1 MGRVLARASSVQP
14 RREAA
19 VRNLWTLS
27 SDARNFEQEEEMRSS
42 RNSGLSS
49 LAISLICLAAFGCAQ
64 KEAQSPAA
72 PAAASAPKRASD
84 SKIQITTSSDA
95 AKAEYVQGR
104 TLVDNLQITESN
116 AHFKKAVE
124 LDPNFAL
131 AELALANSSPTGTEF
146 FDHLNKA
153 VALADKAS
161 KGEKLMIVAAQA
173 GANADVKDSKA
184 YLEELVAAYPEDE
197 RAHFALGTFYFGQN
211 QIPAAIEEFQKATAL
226 DPSYASAFNLLG
238 YSYRQN
244 VDYPQA
250 EKAFQRYVELIPK
263 DPNPYDSYAELLLKM
278 GRFDD
283 AIAQYRKALE
293 IDPNF
298 INAYQGI
305 AMALLYQ
312 GKDGEAMKELAN
324 IDTRARTDGEKRT
337 GLFARYVV
345 DIDTG
350 RLQKALEDAQAQ
362 YDLGKK
368 TNDVGAMAFDKAL
381 RGTILLEMGKPDAAK
396 KEYEEGSALVQA
408 SNLSPDIKS
417 NSALV
422 LHYSL
427 ARVAAAK
434 KDFATARKEA
444 DSFRSGAE
452 TSRNPNQLQNSH
464 ELDGIIALAQ
474 KNYDTAISELGR
486 ANPQNPQDH
495 FRICLAY
502 QGKGDAAKAAEWCRK
517 AADFN
522 SLPNQ
527 NYAWV
532 RVKAKAGANGKG

>member
-1 MGRVLARASSVQP
+1 
-14 RREAA
+14 
-19 VRNLWTLS
+19 
-27 SDARNFEQEEEMRSS
+27 MRWS
-42 RNSGLSS
+42 RKFGLSS
-49 LAISLICLAAFGCAQ
+49 LAVAALCVAASGCAQ
-64 KEAQSPAA
+64 KEAPAPAA
-72 PAAASAPKRASD
+72 PALSATPKPAAAA
-84 SKIQITTSSDA
+84 KIPITTSSEA
-95 AKAEYVQGR
+95 ARAEYLEGR
-104 TLVDNLQITESN
+104 NLVDNLQITNSI
-116 AHFKKAVE
+116 AHFQKAVE
-124 LDPNFAL
+124 LDAGFAM
-131 AELALANSSPTGTEF
+131 AELSLANSSPTGTGF
-146 FDHLNKA
+146 FEHLNKA
-153 VALADKAS
+153 VALADRAS
-161 KGEKLMIVAAQA
+161 NGERLLILAAQA
-173 GANADVKDSKA
+173 GANGNVKGVKE
-184 YLEELVAAYPEDE
+184 YLDQLVAAYPDDE
-197 RAHFALGTFYFGQN
+197 RAHFALGGWYFGQN
-211 QIPAAIEEFQKATAL
+211 QFAEAIEQYRKATEL
-226 DPSYASAFNLLG
+226 NPSYASAFNLLG
-238 YSYRQN
+238 YAYRQN
-244 VDYPQA
+244 ENYPEA

-312 GKDGEAMKELAN
+312 GKADEARKELAS

-345 DIDTG
+345 DVDSG
-350 RLQKALEDAQAQ
+350 RLQQALEDAQAQ

-422 LHYSL
+422 LHYNL

-434 KDFATARKEA
+434 KDFATAKKEA
-444 DSFRSGAE
+444 DAFRAGAE
-452 TSRNPNQLQNSH
+452 TSKNPNQLQNAH
-464 ELDGIIALAQ
+464 ELDGIVALAQ
-474 KNYDTAISELGR
+474 KNFDTAITELGR

-495 FRICLAY
+495 YRICVAY
-502 QGKGDAAKAAEWCRK
+502 QGKGDAAKASEWCRK
-517 AADFN
+517 AAEFN